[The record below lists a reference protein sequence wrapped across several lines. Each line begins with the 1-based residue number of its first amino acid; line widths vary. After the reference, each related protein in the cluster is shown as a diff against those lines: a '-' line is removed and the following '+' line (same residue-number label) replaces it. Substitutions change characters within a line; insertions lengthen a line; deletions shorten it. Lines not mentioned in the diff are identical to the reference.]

1 MSVNPYYLKYIDD
14 RMTKIEYQAYGD
26 LAWTETIVAPPEKY
40 IEETEPLCTII
51 KEQSALEVK
60 TLLHL
65 GCGAGGNDYT
75 FKQHFSVTGVDISDD
90 MLKIA
95 RDINPGVRYI
105 QGDMRNVKL
114 MKHFDAI
121 VIPDSIDYMV
131 TIDDLRKT
139 IKTAHN
145 HLKQGGLLVI
155 TASIKEEFREN
166 NFVYSGKK
174 GNTEIT
180 IFENNYIPEPDSSTY
195 ESTIVYLIRKNGKL
209 ELYSDQHILGLFELK
224 TWVEVFRENGF
235 EVSYQR
241 AADSYTEY
249 IMEDGEYPRF
259 LFICKKTF

>member
-26 LAWTETIVAPPEKY
+26 LAWTETIEKY
-40 IEETEPLCTII
+40 IEETEPLCTIL
-51 KEQSALEVK
+51 KEQSSIEVR

-75 FKQHFSVTGVDISDD
+75 FKQHYSVTGVDISDD

-131 TIDDLRKT
+131 TIDETRRA
-139 IKTAHN
+139 I
-145 HLKQGGLLVI
+145 
-155 TASIKEEFREN
+155 SN
-166 NFVYSGKK
+166 N
-174 GNTEIT
+174 
-180 IFENNYIPEPDSSTY
+180 
-195 ESTIVYLIRKNGKL
+195 R
-209 ELYSDQHILGLFELK
+209 
-224 TWVEVFRENGF
+224 
-235 EVSYQR
+235 
-241 AADSYTEY
+241 
-249 IMEDGEYPRF
+249 
-259 LFICKKTF
+259 